1 MTIENKNIVSSS
13 SPTTTEELPQSFP
26 ASNNLDSIE
35 LYLSD
40 INESMSIPRI
50 RTRPGREDYFI
61 GNQVDN
67 DSSSEDGKGFFLFN
81 LILVICVC
89 EEMSSFS

>member
-13 SPTTTEELPQSFP
+13 SSTITEELPQSFP

-40 INESMSIPRI
+40 INESMFLPGSELVLAKKTILMRI
-50 RTRPGREDYFI
+50 KLIMTVPLRMQKVI
-61 GNQVDN
+61 
-67 DSSSEDGKGFFLFN
+67 SFN
-81 LILVICVC
+81 LIFVIYVC
-89 EEMSSFS
+89 EKKK